1 VEGEPAEEQR
11 GGAAGDARRQHD
23 VWPTTVIWQRREMK
37 PVWAGAGLRGLRR
50 PIGQLGWFSRV
61 GQREEDDGAGGPFNG
76 PED

>member
-1 VEGEPAEEQR
+1 
-11 GGAAGDARRQHD
+11 
-23 VWPTTVIWQRREMK
+23 MK